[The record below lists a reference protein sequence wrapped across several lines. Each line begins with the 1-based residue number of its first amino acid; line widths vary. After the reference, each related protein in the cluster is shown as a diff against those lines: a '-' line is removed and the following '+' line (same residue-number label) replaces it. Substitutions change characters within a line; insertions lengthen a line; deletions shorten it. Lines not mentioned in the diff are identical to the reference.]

1 MTQKA
6 LVAKQVADT
15 SKLHVASFV
24 QKTHLRDA
32 EKKAAMDLYQK
43 PYQQGI
49 KRTVGFCI
57 ELKHELEDLEETWDF
72 AKGENLDSEGEEE
85 DATPGLKEAKEMT
98 YEDLDK
104 VNHAIKSHT
113 FCLQEMKRKVEHE
126 LYMAE
131 SAAIA
136 GWGAVGVLENKTYEN
151 VSGANPA
158 EKELKT
164 MKIRKASE
172 TYAKEQKL
180 FMRAGSSSAYNN
192 AYKPSKRPKYNPGAG
207 KRFSAGPSQPRKD
220 GGYGYGYG
228 HGPATGAIALGWQ
241 GDGGASYGDGR
252 GGGYGGGKGR
262 GGYGGN
268 RGSLKVTR
276 TCHRL
281 VKLLK
286 CLVVD
291 ACAHDRDS
299 WLT

>member
-1 MTQKA
+1 MKVSLVNA
-6 LVAKQVADT
+6 LKN
-15 SKLHVASFV
+15 HI
-24 QKTHLRDA
+24 
-32 EKKAAMDLYQK
+32 Y
-43 PYQQGI
+43 
-49 KRTVGFCI
+49 RTVGFCI
-57 ELKHELEDLEETWDF
+57 ELKHEIEDLEETWDF
-72 AKGENLDSEGEEE
+72 AKENLDSDGEEE
-85 DATPGLKEAKEMT
+85 DTTPGLKETKEMT
-98 YEDLDK
+98 YEDLEK
-104 VNHAIKSHT
+104 VNQAFKSHT
-113 FCLQEMKRKVEHE
+113 FCVQELKKRVEHE

-286 CLVVD
+286 CLVVY
-291 ACAHDRDS
+291 ACARDRDQ

>member
-1 MTQKA
+1 
-6 LVAKQVADT
+6 
-15 SKLHVASFV
+15 
-24 QKTHLRDA
+24 
-32 EKKAAMDLYQK
+32 
-43 PYQQGI
+43 
-49 KRTVGFCI
+49 
-57 ELKHELEDLEETWDF
+57 
-72 AKGENLDSEGEEE
+72 
-85 DATPGLKEAKEMT
+85 
-98 YEDLDK
+98 
-104 VNHAIKSHT
+104 
-113 FCLQEMKRKVEHE
+113 
-126 LYMAE
+126 
-131 SAAIA
+131 
-136 GWGAVGVLENKTYEN
+136 
-151 VSGANPA
+151 
-158 EKELKT
+158 
-164 MKIRKASE
+164 
-172 TYAKEQKL
+172 
-180 FMRAGSSSAYNN
+180 MRAGSSSAYNN

-241 GDGGASYGDGR
+241 GDGGASYEDGQ
-252 GGGYGGGKGR
+252 GGGYGGGRGR